1 MINFFLISNL
11 KIYWRNTTPYIGNVL
26 KRKKHQENKV
36 QCSSNPEREIQ
47 EKEGKTKHHSSW
59 SHKDFK
65 YWVDT
70 YFNGYICLTHEDNS
84 SQFSTAWCLEP
95 SWSRILFQTN
105 FFFSGLICEAI
116 VAFWIGFV
124 RLLSHWCW
132 DWEICL
138 KWVDG
143 KIVNVFWCPYFHP
156 TFLTNLRWLDLAGRV
171 KNILTFPFSLLF
183 FSCETNRTSQIF
195 HPPFHS
201 NQTQYKI

>member
-95 SWSRILFQTN
+95 SWSRILFQTI
-105 FFFSGLICEAI
+105 FFFWTDLWGYCGFLDWFCEAI
-116 VAFWIGFV
+116 EPLMLRLRDMFEMGRWQNCQCILVSLFSSHFSHQFEMIGFGGSGKKHLDLSIFPLIF
-124 RLLSHWCW
+124 LLWN
-132 DWEICL
+132 
-138 KWVDG
+138 K
-143 KIVNVFWCPYFHP
+143 PYFP
-156 TFLTNLRWLDLAGRV
+156 N
-171 KNILTFPFSLLF
+171 FPSSFSF
-183 FSCETNRTSQIF
+183 QPNTI
-195 HPPFHS
+195 
-201 NQTQYKI
+201 

>member
-95 SWSRILFQTN
+95 SWSRILFQTK
-105 FFFSGLICEAI
+105 FFFLD
-116 VAFWIGFV
+116 WFV
-124 RLLSHWCW
+124 RLLWLFGLVLW
-132 DWEICL
+132 GYWAIDVEIERYV
-138 KWVDG
+138 WNG
-143 KIVNVFWCPYFHP
+143 
-156 TFLTNLRWLDLAGRV
+156 
-171 KNILTFPFSLLF
+171 
-183 FSCETNRTSQIF
+183 
-195 HPPFHS
+195 
-201 NQTQYKI
+201 